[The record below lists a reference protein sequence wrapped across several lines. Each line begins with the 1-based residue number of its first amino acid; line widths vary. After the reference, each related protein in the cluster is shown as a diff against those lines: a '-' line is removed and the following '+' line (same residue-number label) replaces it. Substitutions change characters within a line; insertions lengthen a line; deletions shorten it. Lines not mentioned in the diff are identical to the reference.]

1 MSGGRGWQF
10 RFEPNVIKQIE
21 QRAALIDAHE
31 ASDRVLTEAQSYF
44 AGPLFAP
51 SNWPER
57 PKDVLERKEL
67 QLVLCDSLQRAEQ
80 VCALADNSAPQA
92 PIPRRFRLA
101 APSTWSSAQT
111 AALAPSRNAT
121 RSPKTRS

>member
-31 ASDRVLTEAQSYF
+31 ASDRVLTEAQSDF

-51 SNWPER
+51 SN
-57 PKDVLERKEL
+57 
-67 QLVLCDSLQRAEQ
+67 
-80 VCALADNSAPQA
+80 
-92 PIPRRFRLA
+92 
-101 APSTWSSAQT
+101 
-111 AALAPSRNAT
+111 
-121 RSPKTRS
+121 